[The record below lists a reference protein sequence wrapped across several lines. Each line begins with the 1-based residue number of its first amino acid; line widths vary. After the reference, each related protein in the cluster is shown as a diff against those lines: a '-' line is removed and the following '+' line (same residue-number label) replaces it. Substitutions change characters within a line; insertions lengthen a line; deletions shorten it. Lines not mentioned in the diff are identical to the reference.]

1 MGGKGARE
9 QGLNEASSSKSK
21 IPKLRARL
29 IILGSAAALTN
40 ASRDNTYMVI
50 EGQESSILIDC
61 GGSPLHKLQVVG
73 VNLDTLDTLIVTHHH
88 PDHIYG
94 VPVLL
99 LGLWLYGRQ
108 EPFHIFGPQRS
119 LAAITSIMDALE
131 WQDWPCTMPVVLHEV
146 EMRAGYKVI
155 ESSEFEITTAPV
167 EHRVPTIAV
176 KVMSRETG
184 RAVVY
189 SSDTEPCEALARLAQ
204 GADILIHES
213 TGDYAG
219 HSTPAQAGAMA
230 RRCGVGKLVLIH
242 FTALDSELD
251 GLRQA
256 AEAEFDGPVEL
267 AEDFAVYP
275 L

>member
-1 MGGKGARE
+1 M
-9 QGLNEASSSKSK
+9 
-21 IPKLRARL
+21 ARL
-29 IILGSAAALTN
+29 IILGSGAALPD
-40 ASRDNTYMVI
+40 AFRDNTYMVI
-50 EGQESSILIDC
+50 EGRESSILIDC
-61 GGSPLHKLQVVG
+61 GGSPLHKLQAIG
-73 VNLDTLDTLIVTHHH
+73 VDLDTLDSLIVTHHH

-94 VPVLL
+94 VPALL

-119 LAAITSIMDALE
+119 VTALTSIMDSLE
-131 WQDWPCTMPVVLHEV
+131 WQDWPCTMPVAFHEV
-146 EMRAGYKVI
+146 EMREGYRVI
-155 ESSEFEITTAPV
+155 ESPEFEITTAPV
-167 EHRVPTIAV
+167 EHLIPAIAV

-184 RAVVY
+184 RTVVY
-189 SSDTEPCEALARLAQ
+189 SGDTEPCEALARLAQ

-242 FTALDSELD
+242 FTASGGELE
-251 GLRQA
+251 GLRRA
-256 AEAEFDGPVEL
+256 AEAEFNGPVEL

>member
-1 MGGKGARE
+1 M
-9 QGLNEASSSKSK
+9 
-21 IPKLRARL
+21 ARL
-29 IILGSAAALTN
+29 IILGSGAALAD
-40 ASRDNTYMVI
+40 ASRDNTYLVI
-50 EGQESSILIDC
+50 EGRESSILIDC
-61 GGSPLHKLQVVG
+61 GGSPLHKLQAVG
-73 VNLDTLDTLIVTHHH
+73 VNLDTLDSLVVTHHH

-119 LAAITSIMDALE
+119 VDAITSIMDALG
-131 WQDWPCTMPVVLHEV
+131 WHDWPRGMPVVFHGV
-146 EMRAGYKVI
+146 EMRVGHKVI
-155 ESSEFEITTAPV
+155 ESPEFEITTAPV
-167 EHRVPTIAV
+167 EHLIPAIAV
-176 KVMSRETG
+176 RVRFRETG
-184 RAVVY
+184 RVIVY
-189 SSDTEPCEALARLAQ
+189 SGDTEPCEALARLAQ
-204 GADILIHES
+204 GADILFHES
-213 TGDYAG
+213 TGDHAG

-242 FTALDSELD
+242 FTALDSELE
-251 GLRQA
+251 GLRRA

>member
-1 MGGKGARE
+1 M
-9 QGLNEASSSKSK
+9 
-21 IPKLRARL
+21 ARL
-29 IILGSAAALTN
+29 IILGSGAALSD

-50 EGQESSILIDC
+50 EGRESSILIDC
-61 GGSPLHKLQVVG
+61 AGSPLHKLQTVG
-73 VNLDTLDTLIVTHHH
+73 VNLDTLDALIVTHHH

-108 EPFHIFGPQRS
+108 ETFHIYGPRKS
-119 LAAITSIMDALE
+119 IAAITSIMDALE
-131 WQDWPCTMPVVLHEV
+131 WQDWPCEMPVAFHEV
-146 EMRAGYKVI
+146 EMREGYRVI
-155 ESSEFEITTAPV
+155 ESPEFEITAAPV
-167 EHRVPTIAV
+167 EHHVPTIAV
-176 KVMSRETG
+176 KVMSKETG
-184 RAVVY
+184 RTIVY
-189 SSDTEPCEALARLAQ
+189 SSDTEPCDALARLAQ

-242 FTALDSELD
+242 FKALDGELND
-251 GLRQA
+251 LQRA
-256 AEAEFDGPVEL
+256 AEAEFGGPVEL
-267 AEDFAVYP
+267 AEDYAVYT

>member
-1 MGGKGARE
+1 MAK
-9 QGLNEASSSKSK
+9 
-21 IPKLRARL
+21 L
-29 IILGSAAALTN
+29 IILGSGAALAD
-40 ASRDNTYMVI
+40 ASRDNTYMVLQ
-50 EGQESSILIDC
+50 GRESSILIDC
-61 GGSPLHKLQVVG
+61 GGSPLHKLQAVG
-73 VNLDTLDTLIVTHHH
+73 VDLDTLDSLIVTHHH

-108 EPFHIFGPQRS
+108 EPFHIFAPQRS
-119 LAAITSIMDALE
+119 VAAITSIMDALE
-131 WQDWPCTMPVVLHEV
+131 WQDWPRGMPVAFHEV
-146 EMRAGYKVI
+146 EMREGYKVI
-155 ESSEFEITTAPV
+155 ESPEFEITIAPV
-167 EHRVPTIAV
+167 KHFVPTIAV

-184 RAVVY
+184 
-189 SSDTEPCEALARLAQ
+189 CGALARLAQ

-230 RRCGVGKLVLIH
+230 RRCGAGKLVLIH
-242 FTALDSELD
+242 FTALDSELE
-251 GLRQA
+251 GLRRA

>member
-1 MGGKGARE
+1 MAK
-9 QGLNEASSSKSK
+9 
-21 IPKLRARL
+21 L
-29 IILGSAAALTN
+29 IILGSAAALAD
-40 ASRDNTYMVI
+40 ASRDNTYMVLQGR
-50 EGQESSILIDC
+50 ERSILIDC
-61 GGSPLHKLQVVG
+61 GGSPLHKLQAVG
-73 VNLDTLDTLIVTHHH
+73 VDLNSLDSLIVTHHH

-108 EPFHIFGPQRS
+108 EPFHIFAPQRS
-119 LAAITSIMDALE
+119 VAAITSIMDALE
-131 WQDWPCTMPVVLHEV
+131 WQDWPGRMPVAFHEV
-146 EMRAGYKVI
+146 EMRVGYKVI
-155 ESSEFEITTAPV
+155 ESPEFEITTAPV
-167 EHRVPTIAV
+167 EHFVPTIAV
-176 KVMSRETG
+176 RVMVKETG
-184 RAVVY
+184 KTFVY

-230 RRCGVGKLVLIH
+230 RRCGAGKLVLIH
-242 FTALDSELD
+242 FTALDSELE
-251 GLRQA
+251 GLQRA
-256 AEAEFDGPVEL
+256 ADAEFDGPVEL

>member
-1 MGGKGARE
+1 M
-9 QGLNEASSSKSK
+9 
-21 IPKLRARL
+21 ARL
-29 IILGSAAALTN
+29 VILGSGAALAD
-40 ASRDNTYMVI
+40 ASRDNTYMVLQ
-50 EGQESSILIDC
+50 GRESSILIDC

-73 VNLDTLDTLIVTHHH
+73 VDLDTLDVLIVTHHH

-108 EPFHIFGPQRS
+108 EPFHIFGPQRGV
-119 LAAITSIMDALE
+119 AAITSIMDSLE
-131 WQDWPCTMPVVLHEV
+131 WQEWPCTMPVVFHEV
-146 EMRAGYKVI
+146 ETREGCKVI
-155 ESSEFEITTAPV
+155 ESPEFEISTTPV
-167 EHRVPTIAV
+167 EHFVPTIAV
-176 KVMSRETG
+176 KMMYKESG
-184 RAVVY
+184 RTIVY
-189 SSDTEPCEALARLAQ
+189 SSDTEPCEALARLAK
-204 GADILIHES
+204 GVDILIHES

-219 HSTPAQAGAMA
+219 HSSPAQAGAIA

-242 FTALDSELD
+242 FTTFDSELE
-251 GLRQA
+251 GLRRA

>member
-1 MGGKGARE
+1 M
-9 QGLNEASSSKSK
+9 
-21 IPKLRARL
+21 ARL
-29 IILGSAAALTN
+29 IILGSAAGLPDAC
-40 ASRDNTYMVI
+40 RDNTYMVL
-50 EGQESSILIDC
+50 EGRESSILIDC
-61 GGSPLHKLQVVG
+61 GGSPLHKLQAIG
-73 VNLDTLDTLIVTHHH
+73 VDLDTLDSLIVTHHH

-119 LAAITSIMDALE
+119 MAAIASIMDSLE
-131 WQDWPCTMPVVLHEV
+131 WQDWPCTMPVAFHEV
-146 EMRAGYKVI
+146 EIRERCRVI
-155 ESSEFEITTAPV
+155 ESPEFEITTAPV
-167 EHRVPTIAV
+167 EHLVPTIAV
-176 KVMSRETG
+176 KVMSKETG
-184 RAVVY
+184 KAIVY

-204 GADILIHES
+204 GVDILIHEG

-230 RRCGVGKLVLIH
+230 KRCGAGKLVLIH
-242 FTALDSELD
+242 FSALGCDLE
-251 GLRQA
+251 GLRRV
-256 AEAEFDGPVEL
+256 AEAEFNGPVEL